1 MANPA
6 IHALI
11 FAAAVLIPG
20 GLIVYFAWH
29 ALQKRRAAKIIPQK
43 PSFEDA
49 RQAFLDMYP
58 PESLRKKSRLQRL
71 ADYKARRR
79 KKPPK

>member
-11 FAAAVLIPG
+11 FIAAVLIPG
-20 GLIVYFAWH
+20 GLIVYFAWR
-29 ALQKRRAAKIIPQK
+29 ALKKRRTAKMVPQK
-43 PSFEDA
+43 PSFEEA
-49 RQAFLDMYP
+49 RQAFLKMYP

-71 ADYKARRR
+71 ADYKARPR
-79 KKPPK
+79 KKSSN